1 MLYKA
6 RETIFIILSIVI
18 IFFGGYSSIISEVK
32 HASFHWIGIKVL
44 TPKQIL
50 QILPVALA
58 EVKAGWTSE
67 NLLN

>member
-32 HASFHWIGIKVL
+32 HASFHCIGINVL

-50 QILPVALA
+50 QRLPVALA